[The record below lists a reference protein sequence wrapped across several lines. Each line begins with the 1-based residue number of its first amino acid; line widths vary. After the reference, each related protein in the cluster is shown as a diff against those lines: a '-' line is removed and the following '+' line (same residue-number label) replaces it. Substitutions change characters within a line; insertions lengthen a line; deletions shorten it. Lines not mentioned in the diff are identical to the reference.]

1 MNNIIPTTNIENM
14 IFEIRGKQ
22 VMLDRDL
29 AYLYEAETRILN
41 QRVKRNKERFPESF
55 CFQMSNAEFKIW
67 TSQIVMSD
75 RDKKR
80 ITTSSICFYRTR
92 SSNAISNYQK

>member
-1 MNNIIPTTNIENM
+1 MNNIIPTTNIENI

-29 AYLYEAETRILN
+29 AYLYEVETRILN

-55 CFQMSNAEFKIW
+55 CFQMSKAEFKIW
-67 TSQIVMSD
+67 KSQIVMSD
-75 RDKKR
+75 RDKIRNIIKNKK
-80 ITTSSICFYRTR
+80 SML
-92 SSNAISNYQK
+92 